1 MVKEP
6 TDRLTGKEILSH
18 PWVGAEVVR
27 RNRTADAAGRAGSGD
42 GSDGGRVNKVLHEQ
56 VVSVLESQAGITR
69 TEIDEALEQRSYNY
83 VASTYHLVAQQ
94 QIRRERGKKGR
105 PASMAA
111 GGGAGLSAS
120 FSLPEDGLVSPM
132 GILHRASSV
141 IRGDDC
147 RIREPASSGKKQGTL
162 RRRVRPLD
170 TSDPLSRS
178 MNGMLSPSPG
188 AKGGV
193 PAHLFGDLE
202 SLALSPRLPPDGGDG
217 AFRRMPA
224 LDQSWSGVGSSP
236 HSAGLSSTW
245 NGEMLSQALADHH
258 STDIQSTPARK
269 LSAPQ
274 FMDSPGAGAA
284 VSPIV
289 GSPIPH
295 LNLELGTAVEEEDE
309 DEDEVDEEE
318 EEDED
323 DLEVDEF
330 GGSTPRRIAPAGLRS
345 PLIRDNS
352 LGLMALEEEEEEE
365 D

>member
-188 AKGGV
+188 AKGG
-193 PAHLFGDLE
+193 
-202 SLALSPRLPPDGGDG
+202 
-217 AFRRMPA
+217 
-224 LDQSWSGVGSSP
+224 GSSSP
-236 HSAGLSSTW
+236 VWRSGIACAVAEAAAGWRGRCFQTDACVGPKLAWGWQQSSQCW
-245 NGEMLSQALADHH
+245 
-258 STDIQSTPARK
+258 
-269 LSAPQ
+269 
-274 FMDSPGAGAA
+274 A
-284 VSPIV
+284 VV
-289 GSPIPH
+289 H
-295 LNLELGTAVEEEDE
+295 LE
-309 DEDEVDEEE
+309 
-318 EEDED
+318 
-323 DLEVDEF
+323 
-330 GGSTPRRIAPAGLRS
+330 RRDA
-345 PLIRDNS
+345 
-352 LGLMALEEEEEEE
+352 
-365 D
+365 